1 MKRDLIITV
10 AAAVVM
16 LGVAAT
22 ADAQQHKNVRLHV
35 NPRWDE
41 CSFQLDPSLS
51 QSAWRRFTDEA
62 GLVAYFRPLADA
74 RPMGKGHFEISA
86 LQYTT
91 PVDDASSAWN
101 DTFVHPTDTHWL
113 YEGSGLSFP
122 GLAGRVGVSD
132 RVDVGGYFAKN
143 PNANYGFFAG
153 QVQYSVLNDETRNW
167 AASVRASFM
176 RLFGPED
183 LTLAVYGVDAVVS
196 RSYVVSPRWLS
207 VSPYV
212 GASTYLSSAHE
223 RTTAVDLSD
232 ERVFGARAMI
242 GASAQVS
249 RLTLGLEYNTAK
261 VQSRSLKIGV
271 AF

>member
-1 MKRDLIITV
+1 MRAGLIHPVVV
-10 AAAVVM
+10 AAI
-16 LGVAAT
+16 LAA
-22 ADAQQHKNVRLHV
+22 APVSAAAQHHKNIQLHV

-51 QSAWRRFTDEA
+51 QSAWRRFTAEA
-62 GLVAYFRPLADA
+62 GLVAYFRPLTDA
-74 RPMGKGHFEISA
+74 RPMGKGHFEVSA

-101 DTFVHPTDTHWL
+101 DTFVHPNDTHWL
-113 YEGSGLSFP
+113 YEGSGLTFP

-132 RVDVGGYFAKN
+132 RVDVGAYFAKN

-153 QVQYSVLNDETRNW
+153 QVQYSVLDDEARNW
-167 AASVRASFM
+167 AAAVRASAM

-196 RSYVVSPRWLS
+196 RSYVASPRWLTI
-207 VSPYV
+207 SPYA

-223 RTTAVDLSD
+223 RTTAVALSD
-232 ERVFGARAMI
+232 ERVLGARAMI
-242 GASAQVS
+242 GVSAQVS
-249 RLTLGLEYNTAK
+249 RLALGFEYNTAK
-261 VQSRSLKIGV
+261 VQSRSLKVGV